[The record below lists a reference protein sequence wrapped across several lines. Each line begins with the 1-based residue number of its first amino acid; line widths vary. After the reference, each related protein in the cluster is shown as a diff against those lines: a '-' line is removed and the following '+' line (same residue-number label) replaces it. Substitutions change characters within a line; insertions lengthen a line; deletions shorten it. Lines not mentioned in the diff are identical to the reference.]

1 MLQLLAGMSPRLGVS
16 QVPWA
21 LPVGLHKSQ
30 QYHKGFVVFLEEIVE
45 TKRKEIQGRKTRSR
59 QREMEEMISSLP
71 PPRDFLGAISQ
82 HALMALIAEI
92 KRASPSL
99 GAIKE
104 DVDIIQ
110 VSKEYEK
117 GGASAISVL
126 TEPYFFKGDLA
137 HLNLIKETTSL
148 PILQKD
154 FILDSFQIYEGRFSG
169 ADAIL
174 LIPALLDREQ
184 LKDFVGLAKSLHLVP
199 LVEVHNEDDLKK
211 ISILGLPLM
220 GINNRDL
227 RTFEVDL
234 ETTLRLKREIPSSV
248 KVISESGIRSFQDV
262 KLLREAGVN
271 GILVGETLMRSA
283 DPALK
288 IRELLGI

>member
-1 MLQLLAGMSPRLGVS
+1 M
-16 QVPWA
+16 
-21 LPVGLHKSQ
+21 
-30 QYHKGFVVFLEEIVE
+30 FLEEIVE

-59 QREMEEMISSLP
+59 QREMEEMISCLP

-82 HALMALIAEI
+82 HAPMALIAEI

-99 GAIKE
+99 GVINE
-104 DVDIIQ
+104 DVDILQIARN
-110 VSKEYEK
+110 YEK

-126 TEPYFFKGDLA
+126 TEPHFFKGDLA
-137 HLNLIKETTSL
+137 HLNLIKKTTSL
-148 PILQKD
+148 PVLQKD
-154 FILDSFQIYEGRFSG
+154 FILDSFQIFEGRFSG

-174 LIPALLDREQ
+174 FIAALLDREQ
-184 LKDFVGLAKSLHLVP
+184 LKDFVGLARSLHIIP
-199 LVEVHNEDDLKK
+199 LVEIHNEDDLKK
-211 ISILGLPLM
+211 ISDLDLPLM

-248 KVISESGIRSFQDV
+248 KVISESGIKSCQDV
-262 KLLREAGVN
+262 RLFREAGVS

-283 DPALK
+283 APALK
-288 IRELLGI
+288 IKELLEI

>member
-1 MLQLLAGMSPRLGVS
+1 M
-16 QVPWA
+16 
-21 LPVGLHKSQ
+21 
-30 QYHKGFVVFLEEIVE
+30 YLEKIVE
-45 TKRKEIQGRKTRSR
+45 TKKKEIQGRKTRSR

-71 PPRDFLGAISQ
+71 PSRDFLGAISQ
-82 HALMALIAEI
+82 HVPMALIGEI

-99 GAIKE
+99 GVINK

-110 VSKEYEK
+110 VSREYEK

-126 TEPYFFKGDLA
+126 TEPHFFKGDLA
-137 HLNLIKETTSL
+137 HLNLIKKTTSL
-148 PILQKD
+148 PVLQKD
-154 FILDSFQIYEGRFSG
+154 FILDSFQIYEGRVSG

-174 LIPALLDREQ
+174 FIAALLVRQQ
-184 LKDFVGLAKSLHLVP
+184 LEDFVGLARSLHMIP

-211 ISILGLPLM
+211 ISVLDLPLM

-234 ETTLRLKREIPSSV
+234 ETTIRLRKEIPSSV
-248 KVISESGIRSFQDV
+248 KVISESGIKSCQDV
-262 KLLREAGVN
+262 RLLREAGVN

-283 DPALK
+283 APALK
-288 IRELLGI
+288 IRELLEI

>member
-1 MLQLLAGMSPRLGVS
+1 V
-16 QVPWA
+16 
-21 LPVGLHKSQ
+21 
-30 QYHKGFVVFLEEIVE
+30 YLEKIVE
-45 TKRKEIQGRKTRSR
+45 TKKKEIQGRKTRSR
-59 QREMEEMISSLP
+59 QREMEEMIPSFP

-82 HALMALIAEI
+82 DSPMVLIAEI

-110 VSKEYEK
+110 VSREYEK

-126 TEPYFFKGDLA
+126 TEPHFFKGDLA
-137 HLNLIKETTSL
+137 HLNLIKKTTSL
-148 PILQKD
+148 PVLQKD

-174 LIPALLDREQ
+174 FIAALLDREQ
-184 LKDFVGLAKSLHLVP
+184 LKDCVGLARSLHMIP
-199 LVEVHNEDDLKK
+199 FVEVHNEDDLKK
-211 ISILGLPLM
+211 ISVLDLPLM

-234 ETTLRLKREIPSSV
+234 ETTIRLRKEIPSSV
-248 KVISESGIRSFQDV
+248 KVISESGIKSCQDV
-262 KLLREAGVN
+262 RLLREAGVN

-288 IRELLGI
+288 IRELLEI